1 MIKKYLEII
10 EQLSEEE
17 MLEKQ
22 PQIVRLEVKD
32 ETEAK
37 SKLKEYEPA
46 FKGLKYTKRILTQ
59 KHFQDADRNQPCEV
73 KEL

>member
-1 MIKKYLEII
+1 MKIRYYLEII

-37 SKLKEYEPA
+37 EKLKEYEPA
-46 FKGLKYTKRILTQ
+46 FEGLKYKKQLHIH
-59 KHFQDADRNQPCEV
+59 KHSKDGNLPCEI
-73 KEL
+73 KNL